1 MPLYEVTNLAPP
13 KIADKHH
20 DGPGSVIS
28 LTESQAKH
36 EEVLGHIKLFVP
48 PAQPEKKKG

>member
-1 MPLYEVTNLAPP
+1 MPLYEVTTLAPP

-36 EEVLGHIKLFVP
+36 EEVLGHIKPYVAPKP
-48 PAQPEKKKG
+48 PKGAKD